1 MTLSKF
7 SPTNLL
13 HRCFP
18 AAFFCIAML
27 AFFLFAFHFAVTL
40 QSTLK
45 QADDGQIL
53 LHSDD
58 FLQQKTIGLDGQW
71 YFFPSQL
78 VDPQNVEG
86 LLKGATTIK
95 GSGGWKFDSQDMQK
109 QVEGYG
115 TYYLK
120 VNLDTQ
126 DINLAMQI
134 PYIETAYNLYID
146 NRLVASGGVVSASV
160 NGAEPGFN
168 SSIITL
174 PQNVDAFTITL
185 QVSNYHSAW
194 GGIWL
199 PFVVGEVDAIYSERQ
214 ALVALSV
221 FIIGVLAVTVA
232 FYLIQ
237 YYLRPSDK
245 IPLAFACFCFIL
257 FLREFTAEHMHFALA
272 FLGFGHAL
280 VVKLNYLSF
289 YIALPAVI
297 YFMQLCFR
305 HSFNSKL
312 LRVLYGVSIIYS
324 LFVLFSPTR
333 YIGLSLTSYQI
344 FALLTFIYILNG
356 LIMAARA
363 KQLGANMM
371 ILGGMFVI
379 VFAINDMLHANG
391 IINTGRFINIGIV
404 ALIICQSYIINKR
417 FNNIITD
424 NESLTEQLQQH
435 NADLEALGAQLE
447 IKVEQRTTQLKL
459 VNKELKNL
467 VNIDSLTGV
476 LNREGLQQHLK
487 SAYERL
493 RRSHEPSS
501 IILFDFDHFKRIN
514 DTFGHDAGD
523 KILVS
528 GAKVIQNFI
537 REQDKLIRWGG
548 EEFLVLLPD
557 TELNGAEYIGNKLR
571 CAISEQL
578 ADEIPNNVSV
588 EITVTGGVSE
598 FRRDETFEVLFKRAD
613 NALYKG
619 KKAGRNCIRS

>member
-1 MTLSKF
+1 MTFSKYNPIIPLF
-7 SPTNLL
+7 RWLPFAL
-13 HRCFP
+13 
-18 AAFFCIAML
+18 FCIAML
-27 AFFLFAFHFAVTL
+27 AFFSFLFYFPTTL
-40 QSTLK
+40 SPILK
-45 QADDGQIL
+45 QADDGQVL
-53 LHSDD
+53 LNSDD
-58 FLQQKTIGLDGQW
+58 FLQNKTVALDGQW
-71 YFFPSQL
+71 HFFPSQL
-78 VDPQNVEG
+78 VDPQNVTG
-86 LLKGATTIK
+86 LLKAATTIK
-95 GSGGWKFDSQDMQK
+95 GTGGWKFDRQDMQE

-126 DINLAMQI
+126 YLNLAMQI

-146 NRLVASGGVVSASV
+146 KRLVASGGVVSDTV

-168 SSIITL
+168 TSIISL
-174 PQNVDAFTITL
+174 PQGVDSFTITL

-199 PFVVGEVDAIYSERQ
+199 PFVVGDVGAIYSERRD
-214 ALVALSV
+214 LVALSV
-221 FIIGVLAVTVA
+221 FIIGALAVTVA

-237 YYLRPSDK
+237 FYLRPSDK
-245 IPLAFACFCFIL
+245 ISLAFACFCLIL
-257 FLREFTAEHMHFALA
+257 FFREFTAEHMHFALA
-272 FLGFGHAL
+272 FLGFGHEL
-280 VVKLNYLSF
+280 VIKLSYLSF

-297 YFMQLCFR
+297 YFMQLCFKQ
-305 HSFNSKL
+305 SFNSKL
-312 LRVLYGVSIIYS
+312 LKVFYGISIIYS

-333 YIGLSLTSYQI
+333 FIGLSLVSYQI
-344 FALLTFIYILNG
+344 FAILAFIYILSG
-356 LIMAARA
+356 LILAARA

-371 ILGGMFVI
+371 ILGAIFVI
-379 VFAINDMLHANG
+379 FFAINDMLHANG
-391 IINTGRFINIGIV
+391 IINTGRFFNLGMV

-447 IKVEQRTTQLKL
+447 IKVEERTAQLEL
-459 VNKELKNL
+459 VNKKLKNL

-476 LNREGLQQHLK
+476 LNREGLQQHLN

-501 IILFDFDHFKRIN
+501 IILFDFDHFKCIN
-514 DTFGHDAGD
+514 DTFGHDVGD

-537 REQDKLIRWGG
+537 REQDKLMRWGG

-557 TELNGAEYIGNKLR
+557 TELLGAEHIGNKLR
-571 CAISEQL
+571 LAIGEQL
-578 ADEIPNNVSV
+578 ASEIPDNVSM
-588 EITVTGGVSE
+588 EITVTGGVAE
-598 FRRDETFEVLFKRAD
+598 FKRDETFEVLFKRAD

-619 KKAGRNCIRS
+619 KNAGRNCIKS